1 MKHDRTGCSVLGAGL
16 LLALCLRS
24 LAARTIEDLL
34 SSQEVH
40 EDAAHTE
47 FVKWCR
53 ATQSTLTDRITFQ
66 KEEIAELAS
75 AIQSY
80 GETVGELRNATKK
93 VGGQPL
99 DVLTQDQRLKLIQTE
114 SEHWRSVHTKTA
126 AEKLLKADMELLAA
140 IDDSLHW
147 EEQALSKHQGQRQQL
162 IALVREHHIQGS
174 IEPKPSLDTL
184 FTPAPSASSEAE
196 GDTLMPPVSLPKFPP
211 ASPRALPQAE
221 VKRHVQPAS
230 PLRPRTSVVR
240 ANSEA
245 VVELPPAAAPIF
257 GISQL
262 PALQLV
268 QADDSKKQSPL
279 FSALQGASHPVPPS
293 TPTPQSQQQSASSL
307 LTPMLSQDKA
317 LETPAPALS
326 PLLSLAGMSTQAS
339 ALPDLSSQLATT
351 LAPADVPPM
360 VTSPE
365 DAEPSIK
372 QAPPAA
378 PATASKAAASKVA
391 SVSEPSATL
400 APSAA
405 AAVDV
410 SAQVVTT
417 PESLNSKVA
426 VPESAEA
433 SIKVDS
439 TAGSSPSTAKSPP
452 ETDSLA
458 STVEEALP
466 LPSPVLAQPMPKST
480 PPKKAAPTE
489 ESLSRSPA
497 APSKADVSKDPE
509 EALMAIMTGSSSQ
522 AAASDEEDSVV
533 EAPTTPP
540 SKLKAAPKK
549 ATTAFLGVKSES
561 TVQKVSSPAT
571 PKDPEDALMEV
582 MMQSGDNTDASTVVI
597 TPPLAKAA
605 SQPKTVKHSPS
616 VLAQTDQAVHVAPVG
631 LQKSQ
636 PIKPHSN
643 KQQAADSEKG
653 VMQSFIQEVS
663 NLAQGE
669 PSDSSADPAAS
680 FQEEQESQESEA
692 HMMKSFVQEVS
703 RLAQGEAAEEKPTV
717 APTTESGLALSSDL
731 ESLMGMAPASFL
743 QVAQQDRHI
752 HEMSRSELAA
762 ASLIKD
768 LESSAVSQRLART
781 VSQSSIESNVQM
793 LTALNEQLQ
802 ARQFQWACAKGPA
815 AAHSMIVLQLAET
828 GTALLIGER
837 QTLASLSAELRSVQ
851 EESANTRAEFIAL
864 LEQTLGRGY
873 KAAEADLKDVPL
885 EQIRQESS
893 AGASAFVALQNALG
907 ADAVAAEQLGSKFV
921 NQGSDYVRLGDELLK
936 TSSAKD
942 AELKKAKRVLE
953 DARAR
958 AANSRKQVS
967 KETGCADAARTSG
980 LIAAVYKAL
989 HVLSD

>member
-1 MKHDRTGCSVLGAGL
+1 
-16 LLALCLRS
+16 
-24 LAARTIEDLL
+24 
-34 SSQEVH
+34 
-40 EDAAHTE
+40 
-47 FVKWCR
+47 
-53 ATQSTLTDRITFQ
+53 
-66 KEEIAELAS
+66 
-75 AIQSY
+75 
-80 GETVGELRNATKK
+80 
-93 VGGQPL
+93 
-99 DVLTQDQRLKLIQTE
+99 
-114 SEHWRSVHTKTA
+114 
-126 AEKLLKADMELLAA
+126 
-140 IDDSLHW
+140 
-147 EEQALSKHQGQRQQL
+147 
-162 IALVREHHIQGS
+162 
-174 IEPKPSLDTL
+174 
-184 FTPAPSASSEAE
+184 
-196 GDTLMPPVSLPKFPP
+196 
-211 ASPRALPQAE
+211 
-221 VKRHVQPAS
+221 
-230 PLRPRTSVVR
+230 
-240 ANSEA
+240 
-245 VVELPPAAAPIF
+245 
-257 GISQL
+257 
-262 PALQLV
+262 
-268 QADDSKKQSPL
+268 
-279 FSALQGASHPVPPS
+279 
-293 TPTPQSQQQSASSL
+293 
-307 LTPMLSQDKA
+307 
-317 LETPAPALS
+317 
-326 PLLSLAGMSTQAS
+326 
-339 ALPDLSSQLATT
+339 
-351 LAPADVPPM
+351 
-360 VTSPE
+360 
-365 DAEPSIK
+365 
-372 QAPPAA
+372 
-378 PATASKAAASKVA
+378 
-391 SVSEPSATL
+391 
-400 APSAA
+400 
-405 AAVDV
+405 
-410 SAQVVTT
+410 
-417 PESLNSKVA
+417 
-426 VPESAEA
+426 
-433 SIKVDS
+433 
-439 TAGSSPSTAKSPP
+439 
-452 ETDSLA
+452 
-458 STVEEALP
+458 
-466 LPSPVLAQPMPKST
+466 
-480 PPKKAAPTE
+480 
-489 ESLSRSPA
+489 
-497 APSKADVSKDPE
+497 
-509 EALMAIMTGSSSQ
+509 MTGSSSQ

-582 MMQSGDNTDASTVVI
+582 MMQSGDNTDASTVVT
-597 TPPLAKAA
+597 TPPPAKAA

-631 LQKSQ
+631 LQKSK

-643 KQQAADSEKG
+643 KQRAADSEKG

-717 APTTESGLALSSDL
+717 APTTASGLALSSDL

-743 QVAQQDRHI
+743 QVAQQDRHT

-781 VSQSSIESNVQM
+781 ISQSSIESNVQM